1 MADLFTCITV
11 PLLKFKF
18 LAGGYMFI
26 SIHMYAMFTHAWLE
40 HNKVYVAKT
49 FEIL

>member
-1 MADLFTCITV
+1 
-11 PLLKFKF
+11 
-18 LAGGYMFI
+18 MFI

-40 HNKVYVAKT
+40 HKYWIAKLVLRTLYRNNKIYVAKT